1 MKTLQIT
8 DWAQVTVQ
16 DTVQATPEFETLMRQ
31 WNHTPLAAGN
41 YHYMCKQF
49 AENDEIM
56 SRLKELGVVSF
67 IRHGQE
73 FIVK

>member
-1 MKTLQIT
+1 MKIVKIT
-8 DWAQVTVQ
+8 DWSEMTMQ
-16 DTVQATPEFETLMRQ
+16 DTVEITPEFENLMRQ

-73 FIVK
+73 FKVK